1 MLLATYGPVQGD
13 YELRVEIANY
23 LNEHQK
29 LVTDPS
35 QLLITSGAQQ
45 GIDLIAQTLLKPG
58 DTVLVESPCYSAA
71 LDVFINKGVQIIPVS
86 LDNHG
91 VRSDLIDDICQ
102 SKNPV
107 LLYTNPTFQNP
118 TGIVM
123 SKERRMELIELAGLY
138 QFLSLKMILS
148 EKYILKML

>member
-58 DTVLVESPCYSAA
+58 DTVLVESPCYSAR
-71 LDVFINKGVQIIPVS
+71 LMFSSIKVFKSFLFFLIIMEFA
-86 LDNHG
+86 
-91 VRSDLIDDICQ
+91 
-102 SKNPV
+102 
-107 LLYTNPTFQNP
+107 PT
-118 TGIVM
+118 
-123 SKERRMELIELAGLY
+123 
-138 QFLSLKMILS
+138 
-148 EKYILKML
+148 

>member
-35 QLLITSGAQQ
+35 HIITSGAQQ
-45 GIDLIAQTLLKPG
+45 GIDLIVQTLLKPG

-71 LDVFINKGVQIIPVS
+71 LDVFINKGVQIIPVF
-86 LDNHG
+86 
-91 VRSDLIDDICQ
+91 LIIMEFA
-102 SKNPV
+102 
-107 LLYTNPTFQNP
+107 PT
-118 TGIVM
+118 
-123 SKERRMELIELAGLY
+123 
-138 QFLSLKMILS
+138 
-148 EKYILKML
+148 